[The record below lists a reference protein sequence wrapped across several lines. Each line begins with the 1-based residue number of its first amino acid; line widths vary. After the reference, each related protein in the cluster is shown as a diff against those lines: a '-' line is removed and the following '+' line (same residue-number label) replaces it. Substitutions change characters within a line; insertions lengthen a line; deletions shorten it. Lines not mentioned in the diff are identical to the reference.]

1 MIGVRAW
8 CAGVASGALVLAIA
22 GAATG
27 TTSGPPAWGDEARIE
42 GVPFPEAVVAS
53 GARLELQ
60 NLALLRYRIAFKAYV
75 AGLYLGEGIEASRV
89 LDDVPK
95 RLEIEY
101 FWPIEAADFARVTTE
116 GLEQNVDRETLARL
130 RPRIAR
136 LNDLYRDVAPS
147 DRYALTYLPR
157 RGTELS
163 LNGRALGTIEGAD
176 FARAVFSIWFGDE
189 PLDGTLKQ
197 ELLAERE

>member
-1 MIGVRAW
+1 VIEVRAW
-8 CAGVASGALVLAIA
+8 CAVVAGGALMLAIA
-22 GAATG
+22 DVATG
-27 TTSGPPAWGDEARIE
+27 TTSRASPWGREARIE
-42 GVPFPEAVVAS
+42 GVAFPESVVAS

-60 NLALLRYRIAFKAYV
+60 NLALLRYRVVFKAYV

-101 FWPIEAADFARVTTE
+101 FWPIEAADFARVTTQ
-116 GLEQNVDRETLARL
+116 GIEQNVDRETLARL

-136 LNDLYRDVAPS
+136 LNELYRDVEPS
-147 DRYALTYLPR
+147 DRYALTYLPH

-176 FARAVFSIWFGDE
+176 FATAVFSIWFGDE